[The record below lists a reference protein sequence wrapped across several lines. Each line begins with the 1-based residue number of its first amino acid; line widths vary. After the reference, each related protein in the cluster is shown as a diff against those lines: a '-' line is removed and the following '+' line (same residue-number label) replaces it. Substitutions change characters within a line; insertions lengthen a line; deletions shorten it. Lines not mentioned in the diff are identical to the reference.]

1 MSVFAVPRTWPLTP
15 PASAEAGAR
24 WMPRVVD
31 GHLQWRLS
39 RNCALT
45 PSQMGAAFAAL
56 CGVSLLIG
64 LAFAWM
70 GAPFVALF
78 AGVEVLA
85 LAVALWACARH
96 AGDGER
102 LTLSGERLLVEQHLG
117 ARTTRTELPLAWLT
131 IEPALAQGS
140 LIELGGQGRRV
151 RVGRFL
157 RPEQRP
163 LLAAELR
170 RALRRAQAGLGPE
183 QDLN

>member
-1 MSVFAVPRTWPLTP
+1 MSVFAVPRTWPLAHT
-15 PASAEAGAR
+15 ASAEAGAR
-24 WMPRVVD
+24 WMPRLVD

-45 PSQMGAAFAAL
+45 PAQMGAAFVAL
-56 CGVSLLIG
+56 CAVSLLIG
-64 LAFAWM
+64 AAFAWM
-70 GAPFVALF
+70 GAPFVAVF
-78 AGVEVLA
+78 AGLEVLA
-85 LAVALWACARH
+85 LAVAMWACARH

-102 LTLSGERLLVEQHLG
+102 LTLRDDVLAVEQHHG
-117 ARTTRTELPLAWLT
+117 TRATLTELPLAWLT
-131 IEPALAQGS
+131 IEPAAAQGS